1 MKPYSKNLGLLSIM
15 GQCFVL
21 GGGHSRAVR
30 SHRVSTNHRLPKEVQ
45 KQIIAK
51 AQAKR
56 ERKMARPH
64 GWYNG

>member
-1 MKPYSKNLGLLSIM
+1 MKPSSKNLGLLSIL
-15 GQCFVL
+15 GQYSVL
-21 GGGHSRAVR
+21 FGGLSRAVR
-30 SHRVSTNHRLPKEVQ
+30 SRRVPTNHRLPKEVQ

-56 ERKMARPH
+56 ECKMARPQ

>member
-1 MKPYSKNLGLLSIM
+1 MKSSTPMLRMLSLLSRYYNT
-15 GQCFVL
+15 GRSQ
-21 GGGHSRAVR
+21 R
-30 SHRVSTNHRLPKEVQ
+30 SHKQHHYRPSNHRLPKEVQ

-56 ERKMARPH
+56 ERKMARPQ